1 MERKEKVEAGKWGWG
16 QAAELMKAMRGDL
29 II

>member
-16 QAAELMKAMRGDL
+16 QAAELTKDVRVGL
-29 II
+29 I